1 MKKIKAEAEKIIAI
15 IKDPINGT
23 IQTITSISKDTFET
37 EDGKIFYDKKDAII
51 HEDELKV
58 IEMIIKKYKIKN
70 IDPYIYGINVNNDY
84 TIKSLYIE
92 NLE

>member
-37 EDGKIFYDKKDAII
+37 EDGKIFYYDKDAI
-51 HEDELKV
+51 EYEKKLKYV
-58 IEMIIKKYKIKN
+58 K
-70 IDPYIYGINVNNDY
+70 
-84 TIKSLYIE
+84 
-92 NLE
+92 